1 MLTLPICLVDS
12 LHQTVGILTL
22 TCTKVRAN
30 NQIPC
35 FFVEGQES
43 KVVFPCSLI
52 FPSVESTL
60 VSVAVLLNTSRK
72 YPKNSYIQPGNVA
85 YILRLTV
92 NEVYI
97 FFFHETY
104 ASQVTQCSSAAR
116 ASLAWHV

>member
-43 KVVFPCSLI
+43 KVVFPCFECRGYI
-52 FPSVESTL
+52 
-60 VSVAVLLNTSRK
+60 VAVLLNTSRK
-72 YPKNSYIQPGNVA
+72 YPKNSNIQPGNVA

-104 ASQVTQCSSAAR
+104 ALQVTQCSSAVR